1 MKVSAAAPARL
12 ADQATG
18 SIYDRNLFE
27 EKGGINMIHTT
38 AAKTAAYKAQCVQ
51 SHLVSYGRT
60 RSCNERR
67 ENIDDARYAICT
79 AKMLIRTN
87 ANPKKLFRRIH
98 AGVLSASK
106 IDGN

>member
-1 MKVSAAAPARL
+1 VPLPLHASLIKRPAPSMTA
-12 ADQATG
+12 
-18 SIYDRNLFE
+18 IYLWK
-27 EKGGINMIHTT
+27 KGGINMIHTT
-38 AAKTAAYKAQCVQ
+38 AAKPAAYKAQCVQ

-98 AGVLSASK
+98 AGILSASK